1 MERLKINNLGMKI
14 LSVAIAV
21 LIWFLVASI
30 EDPVMTRRISGIPVT
45 VKNEEQLKAKGYSYE
60 IIQGEEVN
68 IQVRGSKSVVRNLT
82 AADFNA
88 VADLNELSIMNAMPI
103 HVTAKN
109 NNDKMEISL
118 GSVSTMI
125 VKTDKLAEM
134 SVVVNIEV
142 DGEPAEGYAVGDMQ
156 AKPNLIT
163 VEGPKNLLN
172 SLKEFLVV
180 VDVEGASDTVEVSAV
195 PELYD
200 SEGERVTSKQLTYDV
215 STVDASVEI
224 WKTKT
229 VDLELAYEGE
239 PAKGYELVSFDY
251 EPKQLTVTASE
262 DILEDLEKI
271 TLPSISIEGR
281 IENYEKDIEI
291 TRDLLPEGVENADPD
306 AKDVKA
312 QATIEEIKSQTI
324 PFTSGSITVR
334 GNDQNY
340 NIAYDA
346 GNDYELVVYCTDSRK
361 KKLTILDFAPWI
373 DVTDLGAGTHTL
385 RVRVK
390 DVEGVTVEKTPKISI
405 MLTEK

>member
-109 NNDKMEISL
+109 NNDKMDISL

-134 SVVVNIEV
+134 SVVVNIKV
-142 DGEPAEGYAVGDMQ
+142 DGTPAEGYAVGDMQ

-200 SEGERVTSKQLTYDV
+200 SEGERVTSRQLTYDV

-224 WKTKT
+224 WKTKN
-229 VDLELAYEGE
+229 VDLELSYEGE
-239 PAKGYELVSFDY
+239 PANGYELVSFDY
-251 EPKQLTVTASE
+251 EPKRLTVTASE

-281 IENYEKDIEI
+281 IESYEKDIEI
-291 TRDLLPEGVENADPD
+291 TKELLPEGVENADPD
-306 AKDVKA
+306 TKDVKA

-324 PFTSGSITVR
+324 PFTSSSITVR
-334 GNDQNY
+334 GNNQNY

-361 KKLTILDFAPWI
+361 KKLGILDFAPWI
-373 DVTDLGAGTHTL
+373 DITDLGAGTHTL

>member
-14 LSVAIAV
+14 LSVVIAI

-45 VKNEEQLKAKGYSYE
+45 VKNEAQLKEKGYSYE
-60 IIQGEEVN
+60 ITQGEEVS

-109 NNDKMEISL
+109 NNDKMEITL
-118 GSVSTMI
+118 GNVSTMI

-134 SVVVNIEV
+134 SVVVNIDV
-142 DGEPAEGYAVGDMQ
+142 DGEPADGYAVGDMR

-163 VEGPKNLLN
+163 VEGPRNLLN
-172 SLKEFLVV
+172 SLKEFRVV
-180 VDVEGASDTVEVSAV
+180 VDVKGASDTVEVSAV

-200 SEGERVTSKQLTYDV
+200 SDGERVTSKQLTYDV

-229 VDLELAYEGE
+229 VDLELGYEGE
-239 PAKGYELVSFDY
+239 PASGYELVSFDY

-262 DILEDLEKI
+262 DILEDLDKI
-271 TLPSISIEGR
+271 TLPAISIEGR
-281 IENYEKDIEI
+281 IESYEKDIEI
-291 TRDLLPEGVENADPD
+291 NQDLLPEGVENADPD
-306 AKDVKA
+306 VQDVKA
-312 QATIEEIKSQTI
+312 RATIEEVKTQDIS
-324 PFTSGSITVR
+324 FTSSSITVK

-346 GNDYELVVYCTDSRK
+346 GNDYKISVYCTDSRR
-361 KKLTILDFAPWI
+361 KKLNITDFAPWI
-373 DVTDLGAGTHTL
+373 DITDLGAGTHSL
-385 RVRVK
+385 RVRVL